1 MSTTNVGYDSLQ
13 QMLGELQS
21 TCDNLQRAKQTID
34 SKYQGLSA
42 FWGGNKYHELG
53 LVLSE
58 CQCAIDEVTNAL
70 QQGKKTVS
78 IMMKFVGEYEGL
90 SLARQSSTSEG
101 NNSNA
106 ASSSR
111 TSNVATIE
119 SIKNWIGEVN
129 PNYYRG
135 DLFSPGD
142 GNPYEENCGSCAY
155 AVESRLS
162 GRNTSAVASA
172 CNIGTDAAMEDATG
186 RMCVYMSVSEIEQH
200 LISMGAGSHLIVGI
214 NRHRTPTGQPQAGHW
229 FNAYYD
235 GNRIYTLDGQDGSV
249 NGWPYDYGDVSEW
262 CALI

>member
-1 MSTTNVGYDSLQ
+1 MAITNVGYDSLQ
-13 QMLGELQS
+13 QMLNELERICDKLQS
-21 TCDNLQRAKQTID
+21 TKMAID
-34 SKYQGLSA
+34 SRYQGLSS
-42 FWGGNKYHELG
+42 FWGGKKYHELG

-58 CQCAIDEVTNAL
+58 CRCAIDEVTNAL
-70 QQGKKTVS
+70 QQGKKTVN
-78 IMMKFVGEYEGL
+78 IMMKYVGEYEEI
-90 SLARQSSTSEG
+90 SLTRHSTTSEG
-101 NNSNA
+101 NASNLA
-106 ASSSR
+106 
-111 TSNVATIE
+111 TSNVTNNVQTIE
-119 SIKNWIGEVN
+119 SIGNWIGDIN

-142 GNPYEENCGSCAY
+142 DNPYEENCGSCAY

-186 RMCVYMSVSEIEQH
+186 RMCVYMPVSEIEQH

-214 NRHRTPTGQPQAGHW
+214 NRHRTPTGRPQAGHW

-235 GNRIYTLDGQDGSV
+235 GNRVYTIDGQDGSI
-249 NGWPYDYGDVSEW
+249 NDWPYDYGDVSEW